1 MTNHGANQGTLSE
14 NRQRRTYIINEEKMA
29 TEDYLIQYVLVRGDL
44 AKNLKW
50 PLGAVIAQACHA
62 CVAAIH
68 LFQQDPHT
76 QAYLNDLNNMHK
88 AVLEVPNEDA
98 LRKFEATFK
107 EKNIDHKIWV
117 EQPENIPTC
126 IALKPYPK
134 QYVKGLV
141 KNLKLMKD

>member
-1 MTNHGANQGTLSE
+1 
-14 NRQRRTYIINEEKMA
+14 MA

-88 AVLEVPNEDA
+88 AVLEVSSFLKYEFCNISLCGDHA
-98 LRKFEATFK
+98 WFTYSANLLQILILTLRMSD
-107 EKNIDHKIWV
+107 NHNRMV
-117 EQPENIPTC
+117 
-126 IALKPYPK
+126 
-134 QYVKGLV
+134 
-141 KNLKLMKD
+141 

>member
-1 MTNHGANQGTLSE
+1 MSDVSYLVMKSYFQSALIPSLMNVQHSRGKACRYSVSE
-14 NRQRRTYIINEEKMA
+14 SKEECIRS
-29 TEDYLIQYVLVRGDL
+29 EWCSRG
-44 AKNLKW
+44 KNLTTI
-50 PLGAVIAQACHA
+50 IASILDQTL
-62 CVAAIH
+62 VESKLYI
-68 LFQQDPHT
+68 T
-76 QAYLNDLNNMHK
+76 Q
-88 AVLEVPNEDA
+88 VPNEDA